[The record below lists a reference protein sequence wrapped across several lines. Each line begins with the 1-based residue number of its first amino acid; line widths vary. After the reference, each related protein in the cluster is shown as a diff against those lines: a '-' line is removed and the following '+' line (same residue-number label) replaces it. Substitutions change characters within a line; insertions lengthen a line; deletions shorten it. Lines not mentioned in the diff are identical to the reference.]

1 MRTENL
7 QTVSKTFAVQGQDM
21 TLNLPFAANYEH
33 FLNVEAF
40 TELGVDALGVARQL
54 DQVTVENIRNNAAS
68 RFKTAAKKGL
78 PLPTQT
84 DIDALVLAY
93 DFTGTRA
100 SSEAGMSS
108 AERILFS
115 EIKKYCRKAFVDK
128 VFNQGGFYVTRIQTA
143 KEVEELAAKLEA
155 GGEAAVPKGT
165 LPLDE
170 FDAFVQAAFDG
181 TEVEVADAEGNSH
194 TIDFSTEAWYNWL
207 QPARDEAE
215 RIIAKNKVGA
225 VAPAP
230 LAV

>member
-1 MRTENL
+1 MRTENF
-7 QTVSKTFAVQGQDM
+7 QSVPKTFAVQGVDM
-21 TLNLPFAANYEH
+21 TLNLPFAANYER
-33 FLNVEAF
+33 FFNVEAF
-40 TELGVDALGVARQL
+40 TEAGVDALGVARQL

-68 RFKTAAKKGL
+68 RFKTAAKRGL

-84 DIDALVLAY
+84 DIDALVAAY
-93 DFTGTRA
+93 DFTGARA

-115 EIKKYCRKAFVDK
+115 EIKKYIRKAFVDK
-128 VFNQGGFYVTRIQTA
+128 VFNQNGFFVTRIQTA
-143 KEVEELAAKLEA
+143 NEAKELAEKQEA
-155 GGEAAVPKGT
+155 GEEVSVPKGT

-194 TIDFSTEAWYNWL
+194 TIDFAADAWQSWL
-207 QPARDEAE
+207 EPAKDEAA
-215 RIIAKNKVGA
+215 RLIAKSKVGA
-225 VAPAP
+225 VAPLP